1 MQPALYAVMK
11 FRPLHESPAD
21 REKISKIIALVNKM
35 FQPYLAS
42 PFVLSGAE
50 IEGVLFVQEAPR
62 FLHLLQL
69 VDLEMHPLRFQYALG
84 VGTIAT
90 ALKTRLDRNATT
102 VGAEIKGPA
111 ATAAK
116 KAFKD
121 LAGEDRDVAV
131 RFPSPF
137 LTRLTNTLFALESDL
152 RNDWSAAHRETIK
165 LARQGLTQ
173 VEMAEILGITQAA
186 ISQRLK
192 HARWERYGQICRMLW
207 ELLSHARWRTL
218 LPWDLQKTLGK
229 PE

>member
-1 MQPALYAVMK
+1 MQPTLYAVMK
-11 FRPLHESPAD
+11 FRPLHESPVD
-21 REKISKIIALVNKM
+21 REKVSKIISLVNKM

-42 PFVLSGAE
+42 PFLLSGAE

-62 FLHLLQL
+62 FLHLMQL

-84 VGTIAT
+84 VGAIAT
-90 ALKTRLDRNATT
+90 ALKTRPSGDAAAADA
-102 VGAEIKGPA
+102 GIKGPA

-121 LAGEDRDVAV
+121 LAGKDRDVAV
-131 RFPSPF
+131 RLPSPF
-137 LTRLTNTLFALESDL
+137 LTRLTNTLFVIESDL

-173 VEMAEILGITQAA
+173 IEMAEILGITQAA
-186 ISQRLK
+186 VSQRLK
-192 HARWERYGQICRMLW
+192 HARWDRYGEICRMLW
-207 ELLSHARWRTL
+207 ELLSQARWRTL

>member
-1 MQPALYAVMK
+1 MEPTLYAVMK
-11 FRPLHESPAD
+11 FRPLHEPPD
-21 REKISKIIALVNKM
+21 DQREKMNKIIALQNRI

-42 PFVLSGAE
+42 RFILSGFE
-50 IEGVLFVQEAPR
+50 GEGVLYVQEAPR

-69 VDLEMHPLRFQYALG
+69 IDLEMHPLRFQFTLG

-90 ALKTRLDRNATT
+90 GLKRRQHENTI
-102 VGAEIKGPA
+102 EIKGPA
-111 ATAAK
+111 VTAAK

-121 LAGEDRDVAV
+121 LAGGDQDVAV

-137 LTRLTNTLFALESDL
+137 LTRLTKSLFAVESDL
-152 RNDWSAAHRETIK
+152 RNNWSIAHRETIK

-173 VEMAEILGITQAA
+173 IEMAEILGITQAA
-186 ISQRLK
+186 VSQRLK

-207 ELLSHARWRTL
+207 ELLSHVRWRTL

>member
-1 MQPALYAVMK
+1 MQPTLYAVMK
-11 FRPLHESPAD
+11 FRPLHESSD
-21 REKISKIIALVNKM
+21 DQREKIRKIIALVNKM

-42 PFVLSGAE
+42 RFVLSGFE
-50 IEGVLFVQEAPR
+50 GEGVLFVQEAPR

-69 VDLEMHPLRFQYALG
+69 VDLEMHPLRFQFTLG

-90 ALKTRLDRNATT
+90 GLKIRLQDDT
-102 VGAEIKGPA
+102 AELKGPA
-111 ATAAK
+111 VTAAK

-121 LAGEDRDVAV
+121 LSGGDRDVAL
-131 RFPSPF
+131 RLPSPF
-137 LTRLTNTLFALESDL
+137 LTRLTNSLFAVESDL
-152 RNDWSAAHRETIK
+152 RNNWSAAHRETIK

-186 ISQRLK
+186 VSQRLK
-192 HARWERYGQICRMLW
+192 HARWERYGQICRILW
-207 ELLSHARWRTL
+207 ELLTHARWRTL